1 MKTPRFFLLFLLVF
15 VQLSYGH
22 SYSTDPQPR
31 WAEAECAII
40 GSGWQT
46 VEDIEAAG
54 GKYLVHSVGINLNN
68 PPSDPAS
75 QLVFTIKTV
84 VAGNYYLQARI
95 RAPSGAQDSFWV
107 KIDNGNWVKWWK
119 NIRRGSQFNWN
130 QAPGEPFV
138 LDAGDHIITVA
149 YRESGTQLD
158 RIALNPSSE
167 LPSGLG
173 GEASSCQGD
182 ESEPPVAVWR
192 EAECARVGANWTIPE
207 SAAESDEK
215 YVVYP
220 SGKSL
225 NAPPTAAAD
234 QLVFAVEITQ
244 AQSYYLWARMN
255 APSLSSNS
263 IWVRVDDRP
272 WFKWWEDIDTG
283 RGFRWNIL
291 PGGPL
296 TLTTGLHTIT
306 VAYREGGTQLDKLSL
321 RASTAPPSGLG
332 EADSSCIINPAR
344 QAPVIAALSDTS
356 LTVGQLYQ
364 QMVRAASG
372 DALGLRVVVLGSST
386 AAGTGASSN
395 QGWVDRLH
403 NYLLTQLSNHQLF
416 NLAVGGYTTRDVLP
430 TGNDRHNITQAL
442 ALNPSVILVNLPS
455 NDVAKGISDEESMR
469 NFAVLREAADAA
481 GVPIYFT
488 TTQPRNFGSNGGR
501 ERLAS
506 QADQIRTLFSPYVIS
521 IYDELADNNQRIKSQ
536 YSSGDGIHLNNA
548 GHQFIFTQVRAL
560 FDTVSSQQDPIELS
574 VSGLPAFL
582 RFSPEGSGVG
592 TLRGTPSA
600 ADVGTYGNMVIT
612 ATQAGQSS
620 QRTVSLTVQAEATAR
635 AAETTA
641 TAQLVLAPNPTHDY
655 AQVMVDAQP
664 SESLHQSTPSENTSA
679 SPAAYR
685 LRLFSP
691 QKKLLLDQLREKD
704 QLHLD
709 IRALPA
715 GQYPLQIYQAGKLIF
730 AEQLIVDH

>member
-1 MKTPRFFLLFLLVF
+1 MKTPRFLSLFLLVF
-15 VQLSYGH
+15 VQLSYGQ
-22 SYSTDPQPR
+22 SYFTDPQPR
-31 WAEAECAII
+31 WVEAECAIV

-46 VEDIEAAG
+46 VEDIEATG

-84 VAGNYYLQARI
+84 VAGSYYLQARI
-95 RAPSGAQDSFWV
+95 RAPSGTQDSFWI

-119 NIRRGSQFNWN
+119 NIRRGTQFDWN
-130 QAPGEPFV
+130 RAPGGPFV

-158 RIALNPSSE
+158 KIALNPSSE

-173 GEASSCQGD
+173 GEASSCQVD

-192 EAECARVGANWTIPE
+192 EAECARVGANWKVSE

-234 QLVFAVEITQ
+234 QLVFTVEVTQ
-244 AQSYYLWARMN
+244 TQSYYLWARMN

-272 WFKWWEDIDTG
+272 WFKWWEKIDTG

-296 TLTTGLHTIT
+296 NLTTGGHTIT
-306 VAYREGGTQLDKLSL
+306 VAYREAGTQLDKLSL
-321 RASTAPPSGLG
+321 RASTAPPDGPG
-332 EADSSCIINPAR
+332 GTDNSCILNPAR
-344 QAPVIAALSDTS
+344 QAPVIAALSDTL
-356 LTVGQLYQ
+356 LTASQLYQ
-364 QMVRAASG
+364 QTVRAASG

-395 QGWVDRLH
+395 RGWVDLLH
-403 NYLLTQLSNHQLF
+403 NYLLTQLPNHQLF

-430 TGNDRHNITQAL
+430 TGNANHNITQAL
-442 ALNPSVILVNLPS
+442 SLDPSVVLVNLPS
-455 NDVAKGISDEESMR
+455 NDVARSISDEESMR
-469 NFAVLREAADAA
+469 NFAALKEAADAE

-488 TTQPRNFGSNGGR
+488 TTQPRNFSSVGTR
-501 ERLAS
+501 QRLAT
-506 QADQIRTLFSPYVIS
+506 QADQIKALFSPYVIS
-521 IYDELADNNQRIKSQ
+521 IYSELADSNQRIKPQ
-536 YSSGDGIHLNNA
+536 YGSGDGIHLNNA
-548 GHQFIFTQVRAL
+548 GHQFIFTDVRTL
-560 FDTVSSQQDPIELS
+560 FDAASSQQDPISLM
-574 VSGLPAFL
+574 VSGLPSFL
-582 RFSPEGSGVG
+582 SFNPEGSGMG
-592 TLRGTPSA
+592 TLIGTPSA
-600 ADVGTYGNMVIT
+600 ADVGTYDNIVIT

-620 QRTVSLTVQAEATAR
+620 QRSVSLTVQAQATAR
-635 AAETTA
+635 TAETTA
-641 TAQLVLAPNPTHDY
+641 TVKLVLAPNPTQDY
-655 AQVMVDAQP
+655 AQVIVGTQLPEA
-664 SESLHQSTPSENTSA
+664 LNQSTLLENTSA
-679 SPAAYR
+679 SLAVYR

-691 QKKLLLDQLREKD
+691 QKKLLLDQLRRKD
-704 QLHLD
+704 QLRLD
-709 IRALPA
+709 TRALPA
-715 GQYPLQIYQAGKLIF
+715 GHYPLQVYQAGKLIF
-730 AEQLIVDH
+730 AEQLVVDR

>member
-84 VAGNYYLQARI
+84 IAGSYYLQARI
-95 RAPSGAQDSFWV
+95 RAPSGAQDSFWI

-158 RIALNPSSE
+158 RIALNPFSE

-173 GEASSCQGD
+173 DEASSCQGD

-296 TLTTGLHTIT
+296 NLTTGLHTIT

-332 EADSSCIINPAR
+332 EADSSCIINPVR
-344 QAPVIAALSDTS
+344 QAPVIVTLSDTL

-364 QMVRAASG
+364 QMVRAARG

-386 AAGTGASSN
+386 AVGTGASSN
-395 QGWVDRLH
+395 RGWVDLLH
-403 NYLLTQLSNHQLF
+403 NHLLTQLPNHQLF

-430 TGNDRHNITQAL
+430 TGNANHNITQAL
-442 ALNPSVILVNLPS
+442 SLNPSVILVNLPS
-455 NDVAKGISDEESMR
+455 NDVARSISDEESMR
-469 NFAVLREAADAA
+469 NFAALKEEADAE

-488 TTQPRNFGSNGGR
+488 TTQPRNFSSVDTR
-501 ERLAS
+501 QRLAT
-506 QADQIRTLFSPYVIS
+506 QADQIEALFSPYVIS
-521 IYDELADNNQRIKSQ
+521 IYSELADSNHRIKPP
-536 YSSGDGIHLNNA
+536 YGSGDGIHLNNA
-548 GHQFIFTQVRAL
+548 GHQFIFTEVRTL
-560 FDTVSSQQDPIELS
+560 FDTASSQQDPISLT

-582 RFSPEGSGVG
+582 SFSPEGSGMG
-592 TLRGTPSA
+592 ILMGTPSA
-600 ADVGTYGNMVIT
+600 ADVGTYDNVVIT
-612 ATQAGQSS
+612 AAQAGQSS
-620 QRTVSLTVQAEATAR
+620 QRNVSLTVQAEATGQ
-635 AAETTA
+635 TA
-641 TAQLVLAPNPTHDY
+641 KSTAPAKLILAPNPAQDY
-655 AQVMVDAQP
+655 AQVIISAP
-664 SESLHQSTPSENTSA
+664 LSEASNQSTPWQNTSSA
-679 SPAAYR
+679 IYR

-691 QKKLLLDQLREKD
+691 QKKLLLDQLWGKD
-704 QLHLD
+704 QLRLD
-709 IRALPA
+709 TRTLPA
-715 GQYPLQIYQAGKLIF
+715 GHYPLKVYQAGKLIF
-730 AEQLIVDH
+730 AEQLVVDR